1 MNVFFSP
8 VSLGGQRTSH
18 LHRETAHPQSKPTS
32 PFRREYLCVFFI
44 GYANVFLCEQ
54 GLLKFVFPLGLVYFA
69 EYFINQGL
77 VSSGASHPS
86 PCCSASLFL
95 VLDCQVW
102 AVFSPTWR
110 CIYVRID
117 SFSDGTPVFPQVCPV
132 PRWTIPLVSSPPQ
145 IHFLKPH
152 VDLKSV

>member
-1 MNVFFSP
+1 MFFSP
-8 VSLGGQRTSH
+8 VSLGGQWTSN
-18 LHRETAHPQSKPTS
+18 LHGETAHPQSKPTS
-32 PFRREYLCVFFI
+32 LFRCEYLCVFI
-44 GYANVFLCEQ
+44 DYTNVFLCEQ

-77 VSSGASHPS
+77 VSSGASHSS
-86 PCCSASLFL
+86 PCCSARLFL
-95 VLDCQVW
+95 VLDCKVW
-102 AVFSPTWR
+102 AISSPTWR
-110 CIYVRID
+110 CIYVCIN

-132 PRWTIPLVSSPPQ
+132 PRWTVPLVSSSPQ